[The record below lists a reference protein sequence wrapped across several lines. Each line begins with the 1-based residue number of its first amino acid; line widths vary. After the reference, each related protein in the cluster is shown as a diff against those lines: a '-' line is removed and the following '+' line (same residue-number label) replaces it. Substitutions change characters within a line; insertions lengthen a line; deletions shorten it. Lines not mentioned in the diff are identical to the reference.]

1 MPVPSKRKIT
11 MSKILVVDDEAIITM
26 QLEERLSAMGYTVAG
41 MASSGEDAIEKARRL
56 TPDLVLMDIVMPGKM
71 NGIEATK
78 IITKELDIPVVFVT
92 AYADDAI
99 IEKAKSARPYGYI
112 VKPFNE
118 LEIKAAI
125 EVALFR
131 KAAEKE
137 EKTLL
142 VSAREDIR
150 AGPGTGQPLP
160 DDLACLD
167 LPEIKTVLLQD
178 IFTDIVL
185 FLYTDQ
191 VAKEPIFKFALEE
204 GIKKGGRNLFAYFQS
219 TLPKYYPKEIQKKE
233 LYSHRIK
240 RKEVYSLLT
249 ILEKCTGSLSGSGK
263 PEALQILLDFSE
275 TDEFDDI
282 LAIRNLLHAK
292 KETGIPVSGILA
304 MNIGKID
311 HTLIKSL
318 AEGIPKII
326 VSTGKETTLS
336 FAHHTFPAGS
346 VSVVPQS
353 TIDDVVKRSLEPV
366 ILSLL
371 DKPISGYDIVHEIHN
386 RYNVL
391 IPQARVYTH
400 LHDLMDNGYLEI
412 KVSGKSK
419 LYCPTETG
427 KKHIRQKLD
436 NFKQVF
442 RHIMGEESGIARDIH
457 DKT

>member
-1 MPVPSKRKIT
+1 

-26 QLEERLSAMGYTVAG
+26 QLEERLSVMGYTVAG
-41 MASSGEDAIEKARRL
+41 MAASGEVAIDKARR
-56 TPDLVLMDIVMPGKM
+56 TRPDLVLMDIVMPGKM
-71 NGIEATK
+71 NGIEAAK
-78 IITKELDIPVVFVT
+78 IITMELGIPVVFVT

-131 KAAEKE
+131 KEAEREEQRSGGSVQEKKGAGTDAA
-137 EKTLL
+137 LL
-142 VSAREDIR
+142 MQDGV
-150 AGPGTGQPLP
+150 T
-160 DDLACLD
+160 CLE

-178 IFTDIVL
+178 VFTDIVL

-219 TLPKYYPKEIQKKE
+219 TLPKYFPKEIQKKE
-233 LYSHRIK
+233 LYTHRLK
-240 RKEVYSLLT
+240 RNEVYALLP
-249 ILEKCTGSLSGSGK
+249 ILDKCTESLFDSDTPNS
-263 PEALQILLDFSE
+263 LQILLDFSE
-275 TDEFDDI
+275 TEEFDDI
-282 LAIRNLLHAK
+282 LAIRKLLLVK
-292 KETGIPVSGILA
+292 KETAIPICGILA

-311 HTLIKSL
+311 HTLIQSL

-353 TIDDVVKRSLEPV
+353 TIDDVVKKSLEPV
-366 ILSLL
+366 VLSLL

-386 RYNVL
+386 RYGVL
-391 IPQARVYTH
+391 IPQARVYTL
-400 LHDLMDNGYLEI
+400 LHDLLDNGFLEI
-412 KVSGKSK
+412 RVSGKSK
-419 LYCPTETG
+419 LYCPTEKG
-427 KKHIRQKLD
+427 KKHISKKLND
-436 NFKQVF
+436 FKQVF
-442 RHIMGEESGIARDIH
+442 QHIIRGGSDTGADNTEKNKDFFR
-457 DKT
+457 